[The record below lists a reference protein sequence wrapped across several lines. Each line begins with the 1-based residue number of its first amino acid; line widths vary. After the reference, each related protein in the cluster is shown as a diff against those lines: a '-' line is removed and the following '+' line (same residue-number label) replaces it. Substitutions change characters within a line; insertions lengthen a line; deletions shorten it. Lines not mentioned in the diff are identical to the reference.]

1 MNGPPSKAA
10 LVADALMAE
19 RARTERLT
27 RQLADVV
34 SEAAFID
41 EWLDNACT
49 RLGQWVD
56 DGGVVDSGLLPE
68 VLDDLLTARRVLE
81 VIRLRAVSA

>member
-1 MNGPPSKAA
+1 MTDPRTA
-10 LVADALMAE
+10 LIADAYMAE
-19 RARTERLT
+19 QAHTARLRS
-27 RQLADVV
+27 QLADTAA
-34 SEAAFID
+34 EAASVD

-49 RLGQWVD
+49 RLQQWID

-68 VLDDLLTARRVLE
+68 VLDDPLTARRVLD

>member
-1 MNGPPSKAA
+1 MTYPSKAQI
-10 LVADALMAE
+10 VAEALMAE
-19 RARTERLT
+19 RAVTARLT
-27 RQLADVV
+27 RQLADTAA
-34 SEAAFID
+34 EAASVD

-49 RLGQWVD
+49 RLQQWID

-68 VLDDLLTARRVLE
+68 VLDDLLTARRVLD